1 MDSNCFY
8 NIISLVFSRIDFNM
22 SSNIMILKR
31 DKLNQLIQWRT
42 AEIRKPLIVRGARQV
57 GKTSLVREFAKSFSS
72 FVEIN
77 FEKQPQ
83 FSGIFKLDLDPKRI
97 LSELSLATG
106 KKIQPGE
113 TLLFFDEIQQSPE
126 AYKSLRYF
134 YEELPQYHLI
144 AAGSLLGFLIENV
157 STGVGRVSYLDLY
170 PLTFGEYL
178 DAMGASLLRQKIL
191 NLDLDTPLLEI
202 HHHKLLQ
209 LVKSY
214 MLIGG
219 MPAVVSAFVE
229 KQDYL
234 ICQRI
239 QDELIKSFSDDF
251 VKYAKI
257 SETPYLNKVFSSIP
271 GQIGKKFI
279 YSRVDRSIRSHHFS
293 KSLNLLETAGIV
305 YKVYQSKASGLPL
318 QSQIKSSAFKVIFFD
333 IGLLQR
339 LMKINLEMWVSSD
352 NIETAYKGAIAEQ
365 FVGQELAT
373 LTEASKLN
381 NLVYWHREERNSSAE
396 VDYILDI
403 NRDVIPV
410 EVKSNIQGGMKSM
423 ALFLKEKRKSLG
435 IKISKYPFSYSK
447 NIRTIPFYAIEK
459 IFHHDF

>member
-1 MDSNCFY
+1 MCSD
-8 NIISLVFSRIDFNM
+8 ILM
-22 SSNIMILKR
+22 LKR
-31 DKLNQLIQWRT
+31 DKINKLTQWHNDD
-42 AEIRKPLIVRGARQV
+42 IRKPLIVRGARQV
-57 GKTSLVREFAKSFSS
+57 GKTSLVREFAKRFST

-83 FSGIFKLDLDPKRI
+83 FSEIFKPDLEPKRI

-106 KKIQPGE
+106 QKIRPGE

-134 YEELPQYHLI
+134 YEEHPQLHLI

-178 DAMGASLLRQKIL
+178 DAMDESLLRQKVL
-191 NLDLDTPLLEI
+191 NLQWDEPLLEI
-202 HHHKLLQ
+202 HHDKLLR

-219 MPAVVSAFVE
+219 MPAVVAAFV
-229 KQDYL
+229 KNQDYL

-251 VKYAKI
+251 VKYAKK
-257 SETPYLNKVFSSIP
+257 SETPYLNKIFSSIP
-271 GQIGKKFI
+271 RQIGNKFV
-279 YSRVDRSIRSHHFS
+279 YSRVDTSIRSHHFS
-293 KSLNLLETAGIV
+293 KSINLLETAGIV
-305 YKVYQSKASGLPL
+305 FKVYQSKASGLPL
-318 QSQIKSSAFKVIFFD
+318 QAQIKSSAFKVIFFD

-339 LMKINLEMWVSSD
+339 LMKIDMEKWVSSD
-352 NIETAYKGAIAEQ
+352 NIDTAYKGAIAEQ
-365 FVGQELAT
+365 FVGQEFAT
-373 LTEASKLN
+373 MTEASQLN
-381 NLVYWHREERNSSAE
+381 NLVYWHRERRNSTAE
-396 VDYILDI
+396 VDYILALKD
-403 NRDVIPV
+403 DVIPV

-423 ALFLKEKRKSLG
+423 ALFLEDKGKSLG
-435 IKISKYPFSYSK
+435 IKISKYPFSFSK

-459 IFHHDF
+459 LFHYEV

>member
-1 MDSNCFY
+1 
-8 NIISLVFSRIDFNM
+8 M
-22 SSNIMILKR
+22 SSDIMILKR
-31 DKLNQLIQWRT
+31 DNTNKLNRWHT
-42 AEIRKPLIVRGARQV
+42 DDIRKPLIIRGARQV

-83 FSGIFKLDLDPKRI
+83 YSEIFKLDLDPKRI

-106 KKIQPGE
+106 KKIQAGE

-134 YEELPQYHLI
+134 YEDLPQYHLI

-170 PLTFGEYL
+170 PLSFGEYL
-178 DAMGASLLRQKIL
+178 DAMGESLLRQKIL
-191 NLDLDTPLLEI
+191 NLELDTPLMPIL
-202 HHHKLLQ
+202 HDKLLR
-209 LVKSY
+209 LVKAY
-214 MLIGG
+214 MVIGG

-251 VKYAKI
+251 VKYAKK

-279 YSRVDRSIRSHHFS
+279 YSRVDSSIRSYHFS
-293 KSLNLLETAGIV
+293 KSLNLLETAGII

-318 QSQIKSSAFKVIFFD
+318 QSQIKSSAFKVVFFD

-339 LMKINLEMWVSSD
+339 FMKIDLEQWVSSN
-352 NIETAYKGAIAEQ
+352 NIDTAYKGAIAEQ

-373 LTEASKLN
+373 MTEASKLN
-381 NLVYWHREERNSSAE
+381 NLVYWHRERRNSSAE
-396 VDYILDI
+396 IDYILDL
-403 NRDVIPV
+403 NSDVIPV
-410 EVKSNIQGGMKSM
+410 EVKSNMQGGMKSM

-435 IKISKYPFSYSK
+435 IKISKYPFSFSEK
-447 NIRTIPFYAIEK
+447 IRTIPFYAIEK
-459 IFHHDF
+459 LFHHKF